1 MTFTA
6 FHFIAP
12 NDLGPVAQAAQHQ
25 LWISV
30 VGQRRQRPNDKSLD
44 AQSFQLSAGN
54 DDCCMDPRMKQKKRK
69 EKIKFLHLPA
79 STWSFRRPKQ
89 SRRRRRAARFPY
101 TINNG
106 GKRGGRKKKT
116 AHMRKAFVPPPA
128 SGIDK
133 WFCASYDSEVH
144 AVKIVEGLLN
154 SARGELNQTQEGP
167 PLEGKDAASC
177 RSKSQLYLSPALSFP
192 IFLHYPRKPVTAVY
206 G

>member
-30 VGQRRQRPNDKSLD
+30 AGRRRQRPNDKSLD

-79 STWSFRRPKQ
+79 STWSFRRPKR

-106 GKRGGRKKKT
+106 GKRGGRKKTTTKKKQRT
-116 AHMRKAFVPPPA
+116 CERPSSRRLRAALINDFVP
-128 SGIDK
+128 
-133 WFCASYDSEVH
+133 VMT
-144 AVKIVEGLLN
+144 
-154 SARGELNQTQEGP
+154 ARCTQ
-167 PLEGKDAASC
+167 
-177 RSKSQLYLSPALSFP
+177 
-192 IFLHYPRKPVTAVY
+192 
-206 G
+206 

>member
-6 FHFIAP
+6 FHIIAP

-30 VGQRRQRPNDKSLD
+30 AGRRRQRPNDKSLD

-54 DDCCMDPRMKQKKRK
+54 DDCCMDPWMKQKKEK

-89 SRRRRRAARFPY
+89 SRQRRAALFPY

-106 GKRGGRKKKT
+106 GKRGGRKKTK
-116 AHMRKAFVPPPA
+116 KQ
-128 SGIDK
+128 
-133 WFCASYDSEVH
+133 
-144 AVKIVEGLLN
+144 N
-154 SARGELNQTQEGP
+154 SAHAKGLRP
-167 PLEGKDAASC
+167 AAC
-177 RSKSQLYLSPALSFP
+177 ER
-192 IFLHYPRKPVTAVY
+192 H
-206 G
+206 